1 MAIKAVVIVDGD
13 HITCNGYEIEEG
25 ALAFYISEIDG
36 RQVAEAESLEVA
48 LKWCMEN

>member
-1 MAIKAVVIVDGD
+1 MTVEAVVIVDGD
-13 HITCNGYEIEEG
+13 YIACNGYEIEEG

-36 RQVAEAESLEVA
+36 RQVAEAESLEGA

>member
-13 HITCNGYEIEEG
+13 YITCNGYVIDEG
-25 ALAFYISEIDG
+25 MLAFYICEDGG
-36 RQVAEAESLEVA
+36 RQVAEAESLEGA